1 MPKQLEIYKVKDKHE
16 KHYIAKKN
24 IFNLPMRLLIVGKS
38 QRSGKSNYV
47 VNLLLRQEFYLND
60 FEGENM
66 FIISPSIKTD
76 LKLKTLIKQKDIPEE
91 NLFEEYSEQDLEA
104 IYEFIEDNF
113 NEAVENGEKPVQS
126 LILFDDMSYS
136 GALKSKRNGM
146 ISKIF
151 SNGRHINCSCIVT
164 AQKYSDINTAARE
177 NATGLIL
184 FSCSDKQLDLIA
196 DDHSY
201 IQKKVFKKLFRQ
213 NTSATKHSTFIIAY
227 DNEVKEL
234 YLNENYEV
242 IKIPDNEFLHS

>member
-47 VNLLLRQEFYLND
+47 VNLLLRPEFYLDD
-60 FEGENM
+60 FEGENI
-66 FIISPSIKTD
+66 FIISPSIKSD

-91 NLFEEYSEQDLEA
+91 NLFEEYNETDLEG

-151 SNGRHINCSCIVT
+151 SNGRHINLSCIVT
-164 AQKYSDINTAARE
+164 AQRYSDVLPAARS
-177 NATGLIL
+177 NASGVIL
-184 FSCSDKQLDLIA
+184 FSLNDAELELVAK
-196 DDHSY
+196 DHSY
-201 IQKKVFKKLFRQ
+201 ITMKSFRKMFRQ
-213 NTSATKHSTFIIAY
+213 NTKLKHDTFIVCY
-227 DNEVKEL
+227 DNEIEEL
-234 YLNENYEV
+234 YLNKNYEV
-242 IKIPDNEFLHS
+242 IPLPDNEFLHT